1 MTPATSAVTAS
12 TPVPSAT
19 TTVEARTYVV
29 KKGDTL
35 IKIAKSQS
43 VKIGD
48 LNRVNNLTKSTVLKI
63 GQKLQIPA
71 GTKPAPIE
79 MASASTGSTAT
90 VAKGTATT
98 AMAGADSSG
107 SMYLVKSG
115 DSLWKIAH
123 SQNVTVAALK
133 QANSLS
139 NDALKVGQKL
149 HIPAASPSTAVA
161 GTTAAGN
168 GSATPVGNT
177 TTASASSSDW
187 QPGPVTVNGQQFHIV
202 DIGESPAIIAK
213 RYGVKTDDLMK
224 ANNISDAK
232 HIFVGQKLM
241 IPTGQTAPPAAAAT
255 APASTTSATPAV
267 AAPIV
272 SMNH

>member
-1 MTPATSAVTAS
+1 
-12 TPVPSAT
+12 
-19 TTVEARTYVV
+19 
-29 KKGDTL
+29 
-35 IKIAKSQS
+35 
-43 VKIGD
+43 
-48 LNRVNNLTKSTVLKI
+48 
-63 GQKLQIPA
+63 
-71 GTKPAPIE
+71 
-79 MASASTGSTAT
+79 
-90 VAKGTATT
+90 
-98 AMAGADSSG
+98 
-107 SMYLVKSG
+107 MYLVKSG

-139 NDALKVGQKL
+139 SDALKVGQKL
-149 HIPAASPSTAVA
+149 HIPAASPSTA
-161 GTTAAGN
+161 AASN
-168 GSATPVGNT
+168 VSATPVGNT
-177 TTASASSSDW
+177 PMASASSSDW

-213 RYGVKTDDLMK
+213 KYGVKTDDLMK

-232 HIFVGQKLM
+232 HIFVGQKLV

-255 APASTTSATPAV
+255 APTSTTSATPAV